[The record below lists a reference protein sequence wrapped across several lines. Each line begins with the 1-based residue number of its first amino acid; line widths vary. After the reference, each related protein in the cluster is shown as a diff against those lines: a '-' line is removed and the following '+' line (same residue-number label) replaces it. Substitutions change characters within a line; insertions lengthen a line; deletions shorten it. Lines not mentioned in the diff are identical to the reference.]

1 MGSPFDEA
9 EDEGTA
15 IIDAKAFREAVRPS
29 RLSPV
34 LVLVAGADAG
44 RLVRLDTEVTIGRSA
59 QCELRVNGDGVSR
72 KHARIFRRGDET
84 LVEDLGSTNGT
95 LLNGVKIEAPSP
107 LSDGDK
113 IQVGAEILL
122 KFSLQDEVDQEL
134 QQQLYQAA
142 VRDPLTGAYNRRAL
156 MDRLEQDLA
165 HAKRHGTDVVL
176 MLLDLDHFKSVNDTH
191 GHPVG
196 DEVLRRTAEAVR
208 AVIRKEDFFARYG
221 GEEFALLCRSTAMY
235 QGLQLA
241 ERVRATIAEL
251 RIPLPTGGALEV
263 TTSVGIAQFEAEQDP
278 GALIRTADEALYK
291 AKQGGRNQVVA
302 AP

>member
-1 MGSPFDEA
+1 
-9 EDEGTA
+9 
-15 IIDAKAFREAVRPS
+15 
-29 RLSPV
+29 LSPV